1 MADNFAA
8 DPPPSDQP
16 QPEQSP
22 DSLAHFGQ
30 PHEPVDQ
37 VIAAYEQRLA
47 QLEQEN
53 QTLRQIN
60 AEQKNM
66 LATQSSQMAAWEAR
80 WTHLEGSAGWALAQ
94 RLQRWRARLMPV
106 GSAREQILED
116 WLAAIRARKETA
128 FSQALARTGREISQ
142 QSRRQWWRL
151 WLRLKPPSAGQLIQ
165 IEPVSARP
173 PLPPRQ
179 SPVDIII
186 CVHNALA
193 DLQRCLASVER
204 HTTPPYTLIL
214 VDDGSEPETQA
225 YLADFARAR
234 PAILLRNDEARGYTR
249 AANQGLSQAVADYI
263 VLLNSDTIVTAG
275 WLDRL
280 VACAESNPCIGLVGP
295 LSNTASWQSIPEVE
309 RDGDWAAN
317 PLPPGVTIDR
327 MGQLVAGY
335 SARLYPELPFLN
347 GFCLLLKRQLLA
359 EIGRF
364 DEENFGAGYGEEN
377 DYALRAR
384 QAGWIITLAD
394 DVYVYHAQ
402 SRSYSSDRRK
412 LLSERAGLALAHKH
426 GSRAISQGLA
436 VCRDSRVLNGLRA
449 RSRVM
454 VEREAWLERGT
465 ANFKG
470 RRLLFVLPVVNPG
483 GGANVIFDEAAAM
496 RRMGVEAE
504 IFNLVGHRELF
515 EQNYGTSAV
524 PRRYGQK
531 EELVTLAGQF
541 EAVVATASGSVEW
554 LAPLA
559 SRSNPPLLGYYVQD
573 FEPYMYL
580 PGSQAYQN
588 ALASYSLLPKL
599 VCFTKTDWTRQEVQ
613 AQTGVVSQTVGASLN
628 IDLFRPRPRAGESD
642 REPPL
647 KIMAMVRPRPPY
659 RQAGLTMEL
668 LRRASRHYRARV
680 EIVIF
685 GVDLAEPE
693 FAELPRDFA
702 WHLAG
707 IISQHQVANLL
718 NQADIL
724 VDFSSHQAMGLTA
737 LEAMACGA
745 AVIAP
750 ARGGA
755 VTFARHE
762 ENSLVVD
769 TGSVE
774 ACWQALQRLIEDA
787 ALRRRLQQ
795 TALVDVCQYYPE
807 RPAFNIL
814 QALFG
819 GP

>member
-1 MADNFAA
+1 MTDDFTA
-8 DPPPSDQP
+8 DQP

-22 DSLAHFGQ
+22 DSPAHFGL

-37 VIAAYEQRLA
+37 LIAAYEQRLV
-47 QLEQEN
+47 QLAREN
-53 QTLRQIN
+53 QTLRQVIT
-60 AEQKNM
+60 AQKNT
-66 LATQSSQMAAWEAR
+66 LATQSSELAAWEAR
-80 WTHLEGSAGWALAQ
+80 WANLEGSAGWAVAQ
-94 RLQRWRARLMPV
+94 RLQRWRSRLMPV
-106 GSAREQILED
+106 GSVREQLLED
-116 WLAAIRARKETA
+116 WLLALRTRKWTA
-128 FSQALARTGREISQ
+128 VRPALARTGREISQ
-142 QSRRQWWRL
+142 QSRRLWWQL
-151 WLRLKPPSAGQLIQ
+151 SLRLKPLPAGQFIQ
-165 IEPVSARP
+165 VEPLSSRP
-173 PLPPRQ
+173 PLSPPQ
-179 SPVDIII
+179 APVDIII

-204 HTTPPYTLIL
+204 YTGSPYTLIL

-225 YLADFARAR
+225 YLAGFARTR

-249 AANQGLSQAVADYI
+249 AANQGLAQATADYA

-280 VACAESNPCIGLVGP
+280 VACAESNPRIGLVGP

-317 PLPPGVTIDR
+317 PLPPGVTIDQL
-327 MGQLVAGY
+327 GQLAAHY
-335 SARLYPELPFLN
+335 SARLYPELSFLN
-347 GFCLLLKRQLLA
+347 GFCLLLKRHLLT
-359 EIGRF
+359 EIGLF

-384 QAGWIITLAD
+384 QSGWILALAD
-394 DVYVYHAQ
+394 DTYVYHAQ

-412 LLSERAGLALAHKH
+412 SLSERAGLALAHKH
-426 GSRAISQGLA
+426 GSRIISQGVA
-436 VCRDSRVLNGLRA
+436 RCRDDRVMNGLRA

-454 VEREAWLERGT
+454 FEREAWLERGA

-504 IFNLVGHRELF
+504 IFNLVGHREAF
-515 EQNYGTSAV
+515 EQHYRASTV
-524 PRRYGQK
+524 PRRYGKK
-531 EELVTLAGQF
+531 EDLVTLAGQY
-541 EAVVATASGSVEW
+541 EAVAATASDSVEW

-559 SRSNPPLLGYYVQD
+559 DLPNPPILGYYVQD
-573 FEPYMYL
+573 FEPYMYP

-588 ALASYSLLPKL
+588 ALASYSRLPNLL
-599 VCFTKTDWTRQEVQ
+599 CFTKTDWTRQEVQ
-613 AQTGVVSQTVGASLN
+613 SQTGVASQTIGASLN
-628 IDLFRPRPRAGESD
+628 IDLFRPRPRGGESD
-642 REPPL
+642 REQPL

-659 RQAGLTMEL
+659 RQAGLTMEI
-668 LRRASRHYRARV
+668 LRRASRHYRGRV

-685 GVDLAEPE
+685 GVDLADPE
-693 FAELPRDFA
+693 FAGLPRDFA

-707 IISQHQVANLL
+707 IISQQQVANLL

-745 AVIAP
+745 AVIVP

-762 ENSLVVD
+762 QNSLVVD
-769 TGSVE
+769 TSSLEPG
-774 ACWQALQRLIEDA
+774 WQALQRLVEDTE
-787 ALRRRLQQ
+787 LRRHLQQ

-807 RPAFNIL
+807 QPAYNIL
-814 QALFG
+814 QTLFNG
-819 GP
+819 F

>member
-8 DPPPSDQP
+8 DPPSSDQP

-22 DSLAHFGQ
+22 ASLAHFGQ
-30 PHEPVDQ
+30 PHEPAEQ

-66 LATQSSQMAAWEAR
+66 LATQASQMAAWEAR
-80 WTHLEGSAGWALAQ
+80 WTHLESSAGWALAQ
-94 RLQRWRARLMPV
+94 RLQHWRARLMPV
-106 GSAREQILED
+106 GSVREQILED
-116 WLAAIRARKETA
+116 WLRASRIRTWATV
-128 FSQALARTGREISQ
+128 SQALARTGQEIGQ
-142 QSRRQWWRL
+142 QGRRLL
-151 WLRLKPPSAGQLIQ
+151 WQLSLRLKPPATGQLIHV
-165 IEPVSARP
+165 EPVPPRP
-173 PLPPRQ
+173 PLSPRQ
-179 SPVDIII
+179 VPVDIII

-204 HTTPPYTLIL
+204 HTSLPYTLIL
-214 VDDGSEPETQA
+214 VDDGSEPETQS
-225 YLADFARAR
+225 YLAGLARTR
-234 PAILLRNDEARGYTR
+234 PATLLRNDEARGYTR
-249 AANQGLSQAVADYI
+249 AANQGLSQATADYI

-280 VACAESNPCIGLVGP
+280 VACAESNPRIGLVGP

-317 PLPPGVTIDR
+317 PLPSGVTVDR

-347 GFCLLLKRQLLA
+347 GFCLLLKRQLLT

-384 QAGWIITLAD
+384 QAGWLLALAD
-394 DVYVYHAQ
+394 DVYIYHAQ
-402 SRSYSSDRRK
+402 SRSYSSNRRK
-412 LLSERAGLALAHKH
+412 LLSERAGLALAQKH
-426 GSRAISQGLA
+426 GSRVISQGLA
-436 VCRDSRVLNGLRA
+436 VCRDSRVLSGLRA

-454 VEREAWLERGT
+454 VEREAWLERGA

-483 GGANVIFDEAAAM
+483 GGTNVIFDEAAAM

-504 IFNLVGHRELF
+504 IFNLVGHREAF
-515 EQNYGTSAV
+515 EQNYGASDV
-524 PRRYGQK
+524 PRRYGK
-531 EELVTLAGQF
+531 REELVDLAGRY

-559 SRSNPPLLGYYVQD
+559 ERPGQPVLAYYIQE
-573 FEPYMYL
+573 FEPYMYP
-580 PGSQAYQN
+580 PGSQAYQD
-588 ALASYSLLPKL
+588 ALASYSQLPNL

-613 AQTGVVSQTVGASLN
+613 AQTGVAAQTIGVSLN
-628 IDLFRPRPRAGESD
+628 IDLFRPRPRAADSKGEQ
-642 REPPL
+642 PL
-647 KIMAMVRPRPPY
+647 KIVAMVRPRPPY
-659 RQAGLTMEL
+659 RQAGLTMEI
-668 LRRASRHYRARV
+668 LRRASKHYGARV

-685 GVDLAEPE
+685 GVNLADPE
-693 FAELPRDFA
+693 FAALPRDFA

-707 IISQHQVANLL
+707 IISQQQVANLM

-724 VDFSSHQAMGLTA
+724 ADFSSHQAMGLTA

-745 AVIAP
+745 AVIVP

-762 ENSLVVD
+762 ENSLMVD
-769 TGSVE
+769 TSSAE

-787 ALRRRLQQ
+787 ELRRPLQQ

-814 QALFG
+814 QTLFSR
-819 GP
+819 P